1 MRIFNELLRCPIA
14 TFAELGVPGPICDS
28 LAEHGITEAF
38 PIQELTLGLALSGKD
53 LIGQAKT
60 GTGKTYGFGLP
71 LLSRVV
77 SPNSAEW
84 TDFANAGKPQALVI
98 VPTRELAIQVA
109 DDLDKAGTKLGIRV
123 VSFYGGKAYEPQIE
137 ALNNGVEVVVGTP
150 GRLIDL
156 MKQRHLDLKS
166 VKILVLDEADE
177 MLDMGFLPDVE
188 TLVASLSA
196 SRQTMLFSA
205 TMPNQIVSLARRYM
219 SQPTHIR
226 ATDPTS
232 ESSIVDT
239 IEQHVWRAH
248 NMDKPELV
256 ARVLQAEGRG
266 RTIIFCRTKRAASN
280 LADELSQ
287 RGFSCGAIHGDLG
300 QNARESALADFR
312 SGKSDVLIATDVA
325 ARGIDINDV
334 THVVN
339 YECPE
344 DDKTYV
350 HRIGRTGRA
359 GNSGV
364 AVTLVDWQDLARWQM
379 INKTLGLPF
388 HDPLETYSSSDHV
401 FTGLNIPREVK
412 GNVGDP
418 KKSPVKPRPDK
429 NKQSAGKSGGRNTGS
444 KGSSDRPRS
453 EKSDKPAEKTE
464 RPARAPRERNR
475 TRRSS
480 VSDQ

>member
-14 TFAELGVPGPICDS
+14 TFAELGVPGPICQA

-77 SPNSAEW
+77 SPNSPEW

-98 VPTRELAIQVA
+98 VPTRELATQVA

-137 ALNNGVEVVVGTP
+137 SLNNGVEVVVGTP

-188 TLVASLSA
+188 TLVASLST

-205 TMPNQIVSLARRYM
+205 TMPGQIISLARRYM
-219 SQPTHIR
+219 SNPTHIR
-226 ATDPTS
+226 ATDPDS
-232 ESSIVDT
+232 ESSIVDS

-256 ARVLQAEGRG
+256 ARVLQAQDRG
-266 RTIIFCRTKRAASN
+266 RTIVFCRTKRAASN

-300 QNARESALADFR
+300 QGAREKALADFR
-312 SGKSDVLIATDVA
+312 AGTSDVLIATDVA

-388 HDPLETYSSSDHV
+388 HEPLETYSSSDHV

-412 GNVGDP
+412 GSVGDP

-429 NKQSAGKSGGRNTGS
+429 NKSGGGKPGNRNS
-444 KGSSDRPRS
+444 PDRNKSRG
-453 EKSDKPAEKTE
+453 EKSEKPAEKTE

-480 VSDQ
+480 VSD

>member
-1 MRIFNELLRCPIA
+1 MVAPKS
-14 TFAELGVPGPICDS
+14 D
-28 LAEHGITEAF
+28 
-38 PIQELTLGLALSGKD
+38 
-53 LIGQAKT
+53 
-60 GTGKTYGFGLP
+60 
-71 LLSRVV
+71 
-77 SPNSAEW
+77 EW
-84 TDFANAGKPQALVI
+84 ADFAKAGKPQALVV

-109 DDLDKAGTKLGIRV
+109 DDLDRAGNNLGIRV

-137 ALNNGVEVVVGTP
+137 ALNVGVEVVVGTP

-156 MKQRHLDLKS
+156 MKQRHLDLGS

-188 TLVASLSA
+188 TLVASLPT

-205 TMPNQIVSLARRYM
+205 TMPGQIVSLSRRYM

-232 ESSIVDT
+232 ESSVVDA
-239 IEQHVWRAH
+239 IEQHVWRGH
-248 NMDKPELV
+248 DMDKPELV

-266 RTIIFCRTKRAASN
+266 RTIIFCRTKRAASR
-280 LADELSQ
+280 LADELSE

-300 QNARESALADFR
+300 QNAREAALNDFK

-334 THVVN
+334 THVIN

-364 AVTLVDWQDLARWQM
+364 AVTLVDWQDVARWQM
-379 INKTLGLPF
+379 INKSLGLAF
-388 HDPLETYSSSDHV
+388 HDPIETYSSSDHV
-401 FTGLNIPREVK
+401 YAGLNIPREVK

-418 KKSPVKPRPDK
+418 KKSPIKPRPDK
-429 NKQSAGKSGGRNTGS
+429 SKHDKKSSGNNRGAKNSIT
-444 KGSSDRPRS
+444 
-453 EKSDKPAEKTE
+453 KPAEKSERTA
-464 RPARAPRERNR
+464 RPARERNR
-475 TRRSS
+475 VRKN
-480 VSDQ
+480 VAND

>member
-1 MRIFNELLRCPIA
+1 MRCTIA
-14 TFAELGVPGPICDS
+14 TFAELGVPGPICDA
-28 LAEHGITEAF
+28 LASHGITEAF

-60 GTGKTYGFGLP
+60 GTGKTLGFGLP

-77 SPNSAEW
+77 SPQSDEW
-84 TDFANAGKPQALVI
+84 SDFAKAGKPQALVI

-109 DDLDKAGTKLGIRV
+109 DDLDRAGTNLGIRV

-137 ALNNGVEVVVGTP
+137 ALQAGVEVVVGTP

-156 MKQRHLDLKS
+156 MKQRHLDLGS

-188 TLVASLSA
+188 TLVASLPTT
-196 SRQTMLFSA
+196 RQTMLFSA
-205 TMPNQIVSLARRYM
+205 TMPGQIISLARRYM
-219 SQPTHIR
+219 SNPTHIR

-232 ESSIVDT
+232 ESSIVDS

-256 ARVLQAEGRG
+256 ARVLQAQDRG
-266 RTIIFCRTKRAASN
+266 RTIVFCRTKRAASN

-300 QNARESALADFR
+300 QGAREKALADFR
-312 SGKSDVLIATDVA
+312 AGTSDVLIATDVA

-334 THVVN
+334 THVIN

-388 HDPLETYSSSDHV
+388 HEPLETYSSSDHV

-412 GNVGDP
+412 GSVGEP
-418 KKSPVKPRPDK
+418 KKSPVKPRTDAK
-429 NKQSAGKSGGRNTGS
+429 KSSGGKPQGGRSHS
-444 KGSSDRPRS
+444 KSNGKPRETRSDA
-453 EKSDKPAEKTE
+453 KPAEKVE
-464 RPARAPRERNR
+464 RAPRQPRERTR
-475 TRRSS
+475 TRRSA
-480 VSDQ
+480 SDQ

>member
-1 MRIFNELLRCPIA
+1 MRCNIA
-14 TFAELGVPGPICDS
+14 TFAELGVPGPICDA
-28 LAEHGITEAF
+28 LATHGINEAF

-71 LLSRVV
+71 LLSRIVAPS
-77 SPNSAEW
+77 SPEWAEY
-84 TDFANAGKPQALVI
+84 AKSGKPQALVV

-109 DDLDKAGTKLGIRV
+109 NDLDRAGKNLGTRI

-137 ALNNGVEVVVGTP
+137 ALNTGVEVVVGTP

-156 MKQRHLDLKS
+156 LKQRYLDLS
-166 VKILVLDEADE
+166 AVKILVLDEADE

-188 TLVASLSA
+188 TLVASLPKV
-196 SRQTMLFSA
+196 RQTMLFSA
-205 TMPNQIVSLARRYM
+205 TMPAQIVSLARRYM
-219 SQPTHIR
+219 SNPTHIR

-232 ESSIVDT
+232 ESSVVDS

-256 ARVLQAEGRG
+256 ARVLQAQGRG

-287 RGFSCGAIHGDLG
+287 RGFACGAIHGDLG
-300 QNARESALADFR
+300 QGAREKALSDFR
-312 SGKSDVLIATDVA
+312 EGTSNVLIATDVA

-339 YECPE
+339 YECPD

-364 AVTLVDWQDLARWQM
+364 AVTLVDWQDIARWQM

-401 FTGLNIPREVK
+401 FTGLNIAREVK
-412 GNVGDP
+412 GIVGAP
-418 KKSPVKPRPDK
+418 KKSPVKPRTDSK
-429 NKQSAGKSGGRNTGS
+429 KSSGNSGGRSG
-444 KGSSDRPRS
+444 G
-453 EKSDKPAEKTE
+453 KPQSNRESNKQTVKTE
-464 RPARAPRERNR
+464 RPPRQPRERNR
-475 TRRSS
+475 TRRSANS
-480 VSDQ
+480 E